1 MVEGGAEL
9 KLSGQVAARHSPRD
23 PAMARYTLR
32 VLDGARRLTGRYEFS
47 APTDEEAQQAA
58 RIVIGD
64 RRGEL
69 ICAGRRVAAFTGSS
83 LSISRA

>member
-1 MVEGGAEL
+1 
-9 KLSGQVAARHSPRD
+9 
-23 PAMARYTLR
+23 MARYTLR

-58 RIVIGD
+58 RTVIGD

-69 ICAGRRVAAFTGSS
+69 ICAGRRVAAFLGRSVNLTG
-83 LSISRA
+83 A